1 MRGKLLVSL
10 PGEIQMDT
18 DRKPKITISQGR
30 LYLREPHEDGV
41 MMFGLYHV
49 WIGFF
54 LKQPQGGAIC
64 KLLILIAYARDR
76 HMKQF
81 ILTLS

>member
-54 LKQPQGGAIC
+54 
-64 KLLILIAYARDR
+64 
-76 HMKQF
+76 F
-81 ILTLS
+81 